1 MGHGRAHSR
10 SSSPSQSRTMQVAI
24 STTPRTASQR
34 GRGHGVA
41 RGSNMGSKWIRAR
54 LARARLAGAVRCAK
68 AVMRKAR

>member
-1 MGHGRAHSR
+1 
-10 SSSPSQSRTMQVAI
+10 MQVAI